1 MSLTD
6 LPVLDALRT
15 KMKWHQTRQRVLAE
29 NVANADSPDYRA
41 RELKPPEFTS
51 MLRAQAPGVVS
62 TRVTDAQHIEVAGRG
77 DGPPRFRTD
86 QQDNF
91 ETTPSG
97 NSVVLEEQMMK
108 VAANQMDYQ
117 AATTLY
123 SKSINLLR
131 MALGQGAR

>member
-41 RELKPPEFTS
+41 RELKPPEFGS
-51 MLRAQAPGVVS
+51 MLRVNTPGAVS
-62 TRVTDAQHIEVAGRG
+62 TRVTDVKHIEVAGRS
-77 DGPPRFRTD
+77 DTAPRFGDDT
-86 QQDNF
+86 QDNF

-97 NSVVLEEQMMK
+97 NSVVVEEQMMK

-131 MALGQGAR
+131 MALGQSGR

>member
-41 RELKPPEFTS
+41 KELKAPEFNS
-51 MLRAQAPGVVS
+51 FMRPAKPGVVS
-62 TRVTDAQHIEVAGRG
+62 TRVTDVKHIAVSGRV
-77 DGPPRFRTD
+77 DGSSRFDDERE
-86 QQDNF
+86 DNF

-97 NSVVLEEQMMK
+97 NSVVVEEQMMK

-123 SKSINLLR
+123 SKSIGLLR
-131 MALGQGAR
+131 MALGQSSR